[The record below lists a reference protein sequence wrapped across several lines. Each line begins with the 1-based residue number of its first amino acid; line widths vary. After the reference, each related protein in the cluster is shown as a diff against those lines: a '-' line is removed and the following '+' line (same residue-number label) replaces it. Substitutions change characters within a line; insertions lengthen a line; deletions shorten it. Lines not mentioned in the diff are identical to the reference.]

1 MGTRCVY
8 PPFKSV
14 LPHWKFVLHCC
25 ANFPRIDLPS
35 QKLDQHHSKTCPM
48 IHCYVYHFIEL
59 CSVHRILPPGQNKIR
74 ACICVLVMTET
85 SIADF
90 LTSFCIPEI
99 KSQCFTYQIYT
110 VQGYI
115 TLETNNVNHLNV
127 IYFFKIR
134 CVVVVMPRECQPVC
148 TPNPI

>member
-48 IHCYVYHFIEL
+48 IHCYVNHFIEL
-59 CSVHRILPPGQNKIR
+59 CSVHGILPPGQNKIL
-74 ACICVLVMTET
+74 ACICVMLILCHLKKIYTKKQLVMTET

-127 IYFFKIR
+127 IYFSR
-134 CVVVVMPRECQPVC
+134 YVVLSW
-148 TPNPI
+148 